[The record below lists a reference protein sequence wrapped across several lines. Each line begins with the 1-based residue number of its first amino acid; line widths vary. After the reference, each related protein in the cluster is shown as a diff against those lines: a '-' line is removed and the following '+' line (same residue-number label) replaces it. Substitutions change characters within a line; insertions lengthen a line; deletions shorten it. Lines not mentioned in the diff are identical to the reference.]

1 MEQTSIQAPM
11 PRRAL
16 VYAAFIALCF
26 AVAALGSIATSAGLA
41 SWYPT
46 IVKPSFN
53 PPNWIF
59 GPVWTVLYGMIAVA
73 GARLVLSPAHDK
85 GLVLVAY
92 FVQLALN
99 FAWSWVFFYAQRPGL
114 AVIVIAAM
122 WLAIL
127 ATIVL
132 AWPKD
137 RVASWLL
144 MPYLAWVS
152 FASLLNIA
160 IWQLNS

>member
-1 MEQTSIQAPM
+1 MDQTSTEAPM

-16 VYAAFIALCF
+16 VYAAFIAICF
-26 AVAALGSIATSAGLA
+26 AVAALGSVATSAGLA
-41 SWYPT
+41 SWYAT

-53 PPNWIF
+53 PPSWIF
-59 GPVWTVLYGMIAVA
+59 GPVWTVLYVMIAVA

-85 GLVLVAY
+85 GPVLAAY
-92 FVQLALN
+92 GVQLALN
-99 FAWSWVFFYAQRPGL
+99 CAWSWVFFYAQRPGL
-114 AVIVIAAM
+114 AVIVIAVM
-122 WLAIL
+122 WLSIA

-144 MPYLAWVS
+144 IPYLAWVS

-160 IWQLNS
+160 IWRLNS